1 MMNFLGNVIWF
12 LFAGLWQGIGWLV
25 AGLLWS
31 VTIVGIPVGRQCF
44 KLAALWFCPFGRD
57 VEPGGGV
64 PSFLM
69 NVIWLLVSGLWL
81 GPCRRHQR
89 LAPVPDGGG
98 HSLRHAV
105 LQAGAAV
112 AVAIWR
118 AHRLPIKRRRG
129 FLPGSRA
136 AFLTPGGSCPAPAAW
151 PHIRSP
157 APAQRIFGW
166 GSGRGMGPSVQDGF
180 FVLLGGGLI
189 AFPAVALRLYRL
201 FRLRGLIGLQRLVS
215 LLVFVGL
222 GGLIHI
228 DRFLR
233 CPVRL
238 QCALHTRHRAG
249 EEQRL
254 ARAHRTDHF
263 IEHGGRQNDRAQQR
277 A

>member
-81 GPCRRHQR
+81 ALAAAQR

-98 HSLRHAV
+98 YSLRHAV
-105 LQAGAAV
+105 LQAGSAV

-118 AHRLPIKRRRG
+118 AHRLPIKRRAR
-129 FLPGSRA
+129 FPPWKPRRVSYPRWKLPCSRRMA
-136 AFLTPGGSCPAPAAW
+136 
-151 PHIRSP
+151 HIRSP

-189 AFPAVALRLYRL
+189 AFPAVALRFYRL

>member
-1 MMNFLGNVIWF
+1 MNFLGNVIWF

-57 VEPGGGV
+57 VEPGGG
-64 PSFLM
+64 
-69 NVIWLLVSGLWL
+69 
-81 GPCRRHQR
+81 
-89 LAPVPDGGG
+89 G

-151 PHIRSP
+151 PTSARLHPPSGSSAG
-157 APAQRIFGW
+157 APEGAW
-166 GSGRGMGPSVQDGF
+166 
-180 FVLLGGGLI
+180 
-189 AFPAVALRLYRL
+189 AVRPGRL
-201 FRLRGLIGLQRLVS
+201 FCSSLRRPY
-215 LLVFVGL
+215 
-222 GGLIHI
+222 
-228 DRFLR
+228 RFP
-233 CPVRL
+233 C
-238 QCALHTRHRAG
+238 CRAAP
-249 EEQRL
+249 L
-254 ARAHRTDHF
+254 
-263 IEHGGRQNDRAQQR
+263 
-277 A
+277 